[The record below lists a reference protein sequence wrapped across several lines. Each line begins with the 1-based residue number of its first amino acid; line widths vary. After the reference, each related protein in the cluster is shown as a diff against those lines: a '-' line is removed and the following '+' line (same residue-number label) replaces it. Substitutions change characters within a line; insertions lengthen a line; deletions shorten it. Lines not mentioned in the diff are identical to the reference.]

1 MRSSL
6 RSPLGMIAVEALLLS
21 ESEILKILDLL
32 STLLLLFGGRELV
45 DGVTGITAGAAE
57 GDFVGGTFFMMEN
70 AVLSGESVSEDGVE
84 RVLTMVKILWVS
96 IRKLSV
102 CFQFMII
109 AR

>member
-1 MRSSL
+1 
-6 RSPLGMIAVEALLLS
+6 MIAVEALLLS
-21 ESEILKILDLL
+21 ESEIVKFLDLL
-32 STLLLLFGGRELV
+32 STSLLLFGGRELV

-57 GDFVGGTFFMMEN
+57 GDFVVGTFFMMEN
-70 AVLSGESVSEDGVE
+70 GGLSGESVSEDGVE

-102 CFQFMII
+102 CFQFMMI